1 MIRGRYIFR
10 FLIDVIF
17 LLLPFVYFN
26 NSLQVFVDKF
36 EIQYFG
42 IIFIIPVIWFFVS
55 KYTRLF
61 ADFLIRPISEEL
73 LISIYAIIIF
83 SFIISFIL
91 FVSTFDLFN
100 LRKLFISYSF
110 SIAILIPV
118 EKYLY
123 RFVYTRIPINKTRSA
138 KAIIVGS
145 GKLGTHFFEFV
156 NKTRLLGINIVGFL
170 DDDCFSE
177 LRDLYIG
184 TISDLP
190 EILTDTSISDILIA
204 IPSDQVDRIEYVKKI
219 SDENARRV
227 RVIPDYFKSDS
238 IIPLEKFLNSPLL
251 SIRNV
256 PLDDKEL
263 RLLKRIFDFIFSL
276 LFILLIASWLFP
288 LIALLIKLSSRG
300 PVFFKQERW
309 GINNSRMSCYKFRT
323 MYHESGK
330 NEETDSYRQAI
341 KGDLRITKVGR
352 MLRKSNIDEFPQFIN
367 VLKGEMSVVGPR
379 PHPTALNEISKN
391 QVNHYMLRHLVKP
404 GITGWAQVNG
414 FRGETSDVRLMR
426 KRVELDIWYIEN
438 WSFRLDIQIIFQTI
452 INMLKGDRNAY

>member
-1 MIRGRYIFR
+1 
-10 FLIDVIF
+10 
-17 LLLPFVYFN
+17 
-26 NSLQVFVDKF
+26 
-36 EIQYFG
+36 
-42 IIFIIPVIWFFVS
+42 
-55 KYTRLF
+55 
-61 ADFLIRPISEEL
+61 
-73 LISIYAIIIF
+73 
-83 SFIISFIL
+83 
-91 FVSTFDLFN
+91 LFN

-177 LRDLYIG
+177 MRDLYIG

-276 LFILLIASWLFP
+276 LFMLLIASWLFP

-309 GINNSRMSCYKFRT
+309 GINNSRMS
-323 MYHESGK
+323 
-330 NEETDSYRQAI
+330 
-341 KGDLRITKVGR
+341 
-352 MLRKSNIDEFPQFIN
+352 IDEFPQFIN